1 MADYYPLIA
10 RAIAGLDPSAPG
22 ESRRALYERARS
34 ALIAQL
40 RGVDPPL
47 SESEITRER
56 LSLEEAVRK
65 VESEAAARAR
75 DLSRP
80 DLSRPDSSRP
90 DSSRSDSA
98 GRGRSGDA
106 LRAGS
111 RVGAKP
117 VESPP
122 AEPSPASQSPAQAAG
137 QGPGQAPGQA
147 SAPPSGQASS
157 AQSPARARQPI
168 VPTPPPVR
176 AERAPPVPDEPR
188 PPRNLRAEP
197 RPVGTLDPV
206 VPTRERSPL
215 PRRAEADRPPPPPP
229 PPGIRGFRDVTAD
242 ADDLGR
248 AAAQAGRAAR
258 KTYANV
264 PTPSP
269 EFDRLEPSMEDRAG
283 NGELDG
289 PYSYDESVEEAA
301 RYQPPVQRPRLL
313 DKERLPGL
321 VRAGG
326 GFPIKSAIAIG
337 VVLILAGAAIV
348 WGPKLVGAVHALL
361 TPSVPQAEAPSDTS
375 LAPPPKIADR
385 VGQPPASDS
394 DQVAPVAQRV
404 VLYDED
410 PAEPKGKQYV
420 GTVVWRTEQVKG
432 SGGKPGD
439 LAVRADIDI
448 PDRKFKMTMSFRRN
462 TDTSL
467 PASHTAELT
476 FILPP
481 DFVGGGIANV
491 PGILMKSNEQARGT
505 PLAGLAVKVT
515 DGFFLVG
522 LSNVDA
528 DRTRNLQLLKERSWF
543 DVPLV
548 YTNQRRAI
556 IAIEKG
562 SPGERAFNDAF
573 AVWGE

>member
-22 ESRRALYERARS
+22 ESRRALYERARA

-40 RGVDPPL
+40 RSVQPPL

-65 VESEAAARAR
+65 VESEAAQRAR
-75 DLSRP
+75 EASRP
-80 DLSRPDSSRP
+80 GGPPRSSGDAFRRANAAPSSASPPSASQPPAAPGAASSRP
-90 DSSRSDSA
+90 R
-98 GRGRSGDA
+98 
-106 LRAGS
+106 
-111 RVGAKP
+111 P
-117 VESPP
+117 PSPP
-122 AEPSPASQSPAQAAG
+122 PSRDAR
-137 QGPGQAPGQA
+137 
-147 SAPPSGQASS
+147 PPLGGEDQ
-157 AQSPARARQPI
+157 Q
-168 VPTPPPVR
+168 
-176 AERAPPVPDEPR
+176 R
-188 PPRNLRAEP
+188 PPRNLRPDAPPQATQRPQPPQPPAQEP
-197 RPVGTLDPV
+197 P
-206 VPTRERSPL
+206 PTRERSGA
-215 PRRAEADRPPPPPP
+215 PRRGPDNSAPQMPQ
-229 PPGIRGFRDVTAD
+229 PPGIRGFRDIAAD

-248 AAAQAGRAAR
+248 AAAQASRNAR

-264 PTPSP
+264 PSPSP
-269 EFDRLEPSMEDRAG
+269 EFDRLEPSLENRSGDP
-283 NGELDG
+283 EQ
-289 PYSYDESVEEAA
+289 PYSYDESLEEAD
-301 RYQPPVQRPRLL
+301 RYAPQPPQMPPPQRSRIGQGGDREP
-313 DKERLPGL
+313 KQ
-321 VRAGG
+321 RARSGVV
-326 GFPIKSAIAIG
+326 FPFKSAIAIG
-337 VVLILAGAAIV
+337 LVLIL
-348 WGPKLVGAVHALL
+348 VGAGILWGKSAVTMVGGLFKSS
-361 TPSVPQAEAPSDTS
+361 PSTVEAPKDTS
-375 LAPPPKIADR
+375 APQSKPKIPDR
-385 VGQPPASDS
+385 VGQPSSS

-410 PAEPKGKQYV
+410 PSDPKGKQYV
-420 GTVVWRTEQVKG
+420 GSVIWRTEQIKATG
-432 SGGKPGD
+432 SQKPD
-439 LAVRADIDI
+439 IAVRADIEI

-481 DFVGGGIANV
+481 DFSGGGVGNV

-528 DRTRNLQLLKERSWF
+528 DRARNLQLLKERSWF

-548 YTNQRRAI
+548 YVNQRRAI

-562 SPGERAFNDAF
+562 APGERAFNEAF
-573 AVWGE
+573 AAWGE